1 MNTFRSVSP
10 FENELGN
17 HMLEHLRE
25 ALPLT
30 TTYPTDISSDFC
42 VEQERVSLNK
52 TRVVRMRDG
61 TRVVHRVTARSDED
75 IAMLEIEMHL
85 TCWASEQ
92 QLGAPVLAARVTK
105 SGHRASLELML
116 ELLPNDGEKSDVST
130 R

>member
-1 MNTFRSVSP
+1 MDDDEIKLDQSTPCRVDGHRRGRARVESEDSDDATEAYYMNTFRSVSP

-52 TRVVRMRDG
+52 TRVVQ
-61 TRVVHRVTARSDED
+61 
-75 IAMLEIEMHL
+75 
-85 TCWASEQ
+85 W
-92 QLGAPVLAARVTK
+92 GAY
-105 SGHRASLELML
+105 S
-116 ELLPNDGEKSDVST
+116 
-130 R
+130 